1 MINKLRSVS
10 LPFAYWF
17 DSTRAKETKS
27 RKVFLL
33 DWNIHMRID
42 IEIHAYFQKHS
53 IKGLSNRGSQTDYV
67 DEARILHDIG
77 GDANEV

>member
-1 MINKLRSVS
+1 
-10 LPFAYWF
+10 
-17 DSTRAKETKS
+17 
-27 RKVFLL
+27 
-33 DWNIHMRID
+33 MRIH
-42 IEIHAYFQKHS
+42 IEIHAYFQKQS